1 MENVV
6 VTQPDRFLFGG
17 ACKTTLIST
26 KTGTQFTYTIRVNA
40 KEDSKS
46 NQRMYFITV
55 MQEDESFLYAGF
67 IRVDFK
73 TKQLTYTK
81 GTKGNYRADTP
92 PIKALMWALKRALN
106 EQSLEAIHI
115 CHWDVCAICGK
126 PMTSGE
132 GENTGIGPNC
142 RKRMPS

>member
-1 MENVV
+1 MKNVV
-6 VTQPDRFLFGG
+6 ITQPDRFLFGG

-26 KTGTQFTYTIRVNA
+26 RTGTQFTYTIRLNT
-40 KEDSKS
+40 KEDSQAK
-46 NQRMYFITV
+46 QRMYFVAV

-67 IRVDFK
+67 IRVDFQ

-81 GTKGNYRADTP
+81 GKKGKYLANTQ

-106 EQSLEAIHI
+106 GQSLDAIHI

-126 PMTSGE
+126 SMTSDE